1 LLHLVDVKLGVWLLT
16 LVHGLL
22 AIEVFVV
29 LNERLQVILLHARRR
44 DSLALALEVLGRV
57 DRAHVLL
64 NKHGLVVFV
73 CVKHG
78 GLRALELLEVLL
90 EHLLLTTVVAA
101 GHESAELLEH
111 LLIVLE
117 VVLRNGRVLGVAAVE
132 ELGLGVLVE
141 LLLHLLKL
149 LNASVAV

>member
-1 LLHLVDVKLGVWLLT
+1 MLHLVDVKLGVWLLT

-90 EHLLLTTVVAA
+90 EHLLTTVVAA

-117 VVLRNGRVLGVAAVE
+117 VILRNGRVLGVAAVE
-132 ELGLGVLVE
+132 VLGLGVLVE

>member
-1 LLHLVDVKLGVWLLT
+1 MLHLVDVKLGVWLLT

-78 GLRALELLEVLL
+78 GLRALELLKVLL
-90 EHLLLTTVVAA
+90 EHLLTTVVAA

-111 LLIVLE
+111 LLIVLK
-117 VVLRNGRVLGVAAVE
+117 VVLRKCRVLGVAAVE
-132 ELGLGVLVE
+132 VLGLGVLVE

>member
-22 AIEVFVV
+22 AIKVFVV
-29 LNERLQVILLHARRR
+29 LNERLQVILLNARRR

-90 EHLLLTTVVAA
+90 EHLLTTVVAA

-111 LLIVLE
+111 LLIGLE

-132 ELGLGVLVE
+132 VLGLGVLVE

>member
-22 AIEVFVV
+22 AIKVFVV

-78 GLRALELLEVLL
+78 GLGALELLEVLL
-90 EHLLLTTVVAA
+90 EHLLTTVVAA
-101 GHESAELLEH
+101 GHESAELLAP

-117 VVLRNGRVLGVAAVE
+117 VILRNGRVLGVAAVE
-132 ELGLGVLVE
+132 VMGLGVLVE

>member
-1 LLHLVDVKLGVWLLT
+1 MLHLVDVKLGVWLLT

-90 EHLLLTTVVAA
+90 EHLLTTVVAA